1 MSLATFSLS
10 PQQSNPKWTDNR
22 PLTAGHP
29 SINSS
34 FCSRF
39 HWFHWLHFIPASTAH
54 LSQSAPAAFRC
65 PSQWQLWFSPSAPA
79 AERFFC
85 VPRPFLRAAK
95 EWKLQSYST
104 VCSNQKNGQVIY
116 QCFSRIWLS
125 ISLLGCYALKKQMEL
140 QGNLWFDERLFYFS
154 KYSKALQSNM
164 MSLKKNKGVSSLE
177 HGSRKLIIYSS
188 SSSPKSPIEMYKE
201 SNNPASTVVFNV
213 ATITCIIGDLTLKS
227 QCSSYVL
234 TSFAGL
240 MY

>member
-1 MSLATFSLS
+1 MNRQQTFNCWSPVHKQLFLFKVSLVSLASL
-10 PQQSNPKWTDNR
+10 
-22 PLTAGHP
+22 HP
-29 SINSS
+29 SVDGPSFPKRACCFSMPFSVAALILS
-34 FCSRF
+34 FCSCGR
-39 HWFHWLHFIPASTAH
+39 A
-54 LSQSAPAAFRC
+54 
-65 PSQWQLWFSPSAPA
+65 
-79 AERFFC
+79 FFC